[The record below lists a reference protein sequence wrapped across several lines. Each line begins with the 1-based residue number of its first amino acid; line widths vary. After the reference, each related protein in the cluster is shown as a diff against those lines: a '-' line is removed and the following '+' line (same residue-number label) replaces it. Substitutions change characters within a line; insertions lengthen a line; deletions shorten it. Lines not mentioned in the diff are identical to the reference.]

1 MKNLIPNWY
10 LVKYTVYW
18 KTYEETFSTTETE
31 SWMIEADFNTELD
44 SRFYWENR
52 EILNYCRIQTPARE
66 RIPWLEEY
74 YKMEDEQF
82 KEEFLPF

>member
-1 MKNLIPNWY
+1 MKNLIPHWY
-10 LVKYTVYW
+10 LVGYTVNW
-18 KTYEETFSTTETE
+18 KRFEDTFSTIETE
-31 SWMIEADFNTELD
+31 KRLIEADFNTELND
-44 SRFYWENR
+44 RYYWENR

-74 YKMEDEQF
+74 YKMEDRQF